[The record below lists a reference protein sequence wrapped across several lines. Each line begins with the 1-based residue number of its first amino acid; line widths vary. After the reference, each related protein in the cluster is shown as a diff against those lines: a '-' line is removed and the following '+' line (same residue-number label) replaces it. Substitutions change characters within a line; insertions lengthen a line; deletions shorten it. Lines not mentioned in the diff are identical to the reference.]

1 MESEVPAKKRTSH
14 EQKLRDREIEL
25 AFRAA
30 CSGIPIKLM
39 DVPKVYAEGRRL
51 MAAGVSDQPNL
62 RAGLL
67 VFVQSMVVEYA

>member
-1 MESEVPAKKRTSH
+1 MPKKRTSH
-14 EQKLRDREIEL
+14 EQKLRDNEIDL

-51 MAAGVSDQPNL
+51 IAAGINDQPNL
-62 RAGLL
+62 RAGLI
-67 VFVQSMVVEYA
+67 VFVQALTQAYPR